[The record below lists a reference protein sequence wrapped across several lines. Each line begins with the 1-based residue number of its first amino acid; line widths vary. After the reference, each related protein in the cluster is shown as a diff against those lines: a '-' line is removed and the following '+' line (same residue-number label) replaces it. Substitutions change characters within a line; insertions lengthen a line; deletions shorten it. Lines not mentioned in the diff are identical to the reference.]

1 MREATSGHESAERRR
16 QRRPP
21 ARSCLPTS
29 RPSPSSSTRRTADA
43 TIRADFLDAAC
54 LDRQEIRRSE
64 DFLVDRL
71 FRAGGA
77 ARRTADERRLSA
89 RLSRREPRALRARPK
104 NVRGRLPSFV
114 NVRSL
119 RVAGG
124 LGTIPRVVSDAANI
138 YKGPLAVEEAL
149 SRIERIYRPYHDTL
163 RRLLAQ
169 THVAFGIAV
178 LVDCHSMPSNI
189 RGASSRVRPDFVL
202 GDRFGASCMPE
213 LTDRASSALQALGYT
228 VCRNKP
234 YAGGFITEHYGRPA
248 RGLHAL
254 QIEVNRALYMDE
266 YNLRAACRLWPAVER
281 PRRARPLAPRLRRG
295 SEHAPR
301 GGGVGAADKKGR
313 GMPRPKSREETPNGA
328 AIRVSQCTIYAA
340 LHKWQVISDDCA
352 NFSTTSRWEQDTQ
365 GSGAALHEGVEG
377 DPELV
382 ANLVALHQD
391 FVPRARE
398 CEDAPRSS
406 GAARDS
412 PRPDC

>member
-1 MREATSGHESAERRR
+1 MIEAMGGRGSADAEN
-16 QRRPP
+16 PP
-21 ARSCLPTS
+21 ACEIVLPHEQTV
-29 RPSPSSSTRRTADA
+29 PFVFNSPHSGRYYP
-43 TIRADFLDAAC
+43 ADFLSAAC
-54 LDRQEIRRSE
+54 LDQQEIRRSE

-71 FRAGGA
+71 FAPVVKLGAPLMSANYPRAYL
-77 ARRTADERRLSA
+77 DVN
-89 RLSRREPRALRARPK
+89 REPYELDPK
-104 NVRGRLPSFV
+104 MFAGRLPSFV

-169 THVAFGIAV
+169 THVAFGMAV

-266 YNLRAACRLWPAVER
+266 CNLEPHAGFGRLSSDLSALACSL
-281 PRRARPLAPRLRRG
+281 L
-295 SEHAPR
+295 
-301 GGGVGAADKKGR
+301 
-313 GMPRPKSREETPNGA
+313 
-328 AIRVSQCTIYAA
+328 
-340 LHKWQVISDDCA
+340 
-352 NFSTTSRWEQDTQ
+352 
-365 GSGAALHEGVEG
+365 
-377 DPELV
+377 
-382 ANLVALHQD
+382 D
-391 FVPRARE
+391 FVEELNTLRE
-398 CEDAPRSS
+398 
-406 GAARDS
+406 AAE
-412 PRPDC
+412 